1 MYSPRIK
8 GRVFVLEALNS
19 LATTYYFYYVYFFTE
34 SKFGFGRMQ
43 NLTLAAGL
51 GLTYALASITG
62 GRFAQRAGYFRAL
75 KLGIVVMITCL
86 SIGARLNSLAG
97 HLGVMFVSTLGMGMT
112 WPSLQ
117 ALVSEGEPRARLQKM
132 LGIYNLVWASHQ
144 ALAYLTG
151 GAMIEAWGL
160 RSMFIVPAVLHT
172 TQLAFLLRVEQQAE
186 IELANPATGQNPIVA
201 AHEPGKI
208 PASPVTP
215 ETFLRM
221 AWLAN
226 PFAYLTINTVIAVSP
241 SLARSLGLST
251 ALAGYFCSIW
261 MFTRAA
267 SFGLFWLWPG
277 WHYRF
282 RWLINAYAGMIASF
296 VTILLSP
303 SLVVLVA
310 GQIAFGLCIGLI
322 YYSSL
327 FYSMDVGETKGEH
340 GGFHEAAIGIGSF
353 AGPAIGAAALFFFP
367 AATAVS
373 TFAVGGMLF
382 LGLGG
387 LLRLRYRKSA

>member
-1 MYSPRIK
+1 MYSPGIK
-8 GRVFVLEALNS
+8 ARVFVLEALNS
-19 LATTYYFYYVYFFTE
+19 LGTTYYFYYIYFFTE
-34 SKFGFGRMQ
+34 SKFGFGRME
-43 NLTLAAGL
+43 NLSLAAGL
-51 GLTYALASITG
+51 GLTYAVASVLG

-75 KLGIVVMITCL
+75 KLGIVVMIACL
-86 SIGARLNSLAG
+86 GVGARLDSLAG
-97 HLGVMFVSTLGMGMT
+97 HLGVMFVCTLGMGMT

-117 ALVSEGEPRARLQKM
+117 ALVSEGEPRPRLQKM

-144 ALAYLTG
+144 ALAFLTG

-172 TQLAFLLRVEQQAE
+172 VQLAFLLRVEQRAE
-186 IELANPATGQNPIVA
+186 GEVA
-201 AHEPGKI
+201 HRTTNTNTLVTSGEPEKV
-208 PASPVTP
+208 PVSPVSP

-241 SLARSLGLST
+241 SLARGLGLST
-251 ALAGYFCSIW
+251 ALAGYFCSVW

-267 SFGLFWLWPG
+267 AFGLFWLWPG

-282 RWLINAYAGMIASF
+282 RWLINAYLGMIASF
-296 VTILLSP
+296 VIILLSP
-303 SLVVLVA
+303 SLAVLVA

-367 AATAVS
+367 ASTAVS
-373 TFAVGGMLF
+373 TLAVGGMLF

-387 LLRLRYRKSA
+387 LLRLRYRRQA